1 MHASPKFV
9 LLAATALLVAGCGQE
24 GDTNEA
30 AGNMAD
36 ANVTAADVPDTT
48 IGETLGG
55 SADHSTLMSAVKA
68 AGLDATL
75 SGSQPYTVF
84 APTNAAFDKLPDG
97 AAEGLMQPEQ
107 KGQLTSIVTY
117 HIVPGVI
124 MARDLA
130 AAIERGN
137 GKAELATVG
146 GGTLS
151 AAMDGDVIVITDGG
165 GGQARVTQADM
176 LQSNGVVHSIDTVLV
191 PSMGTAPAEAQ

>member
-1 MHASPKFV
+1 MHASRKYV

-24 GDTNEA
+24 GENNQA
-30 AGNMAD
+30 AGNAD

-55 SADHSTLMSAVKA
+55 SADHSTLTSAVKA

-75 SGSQPYTVF
+75 AGSQPYTVF

-97 AAEGLMQPEQ
+97 AAEGLMQPDQ
-107 KGQLTSIVTY
+107 KGQLTSIITY
-117 HIVPGVI
+117 HIVPGVV

-165 GGQARVTQADM
+165 GGEARVTQADM
-176 LQSNGVVHSIDTVLV
+176 LQSNGVVHSIDTVLMPSV
-191 PSMGTAPAEAQ
+191 PEPAAPAQ